1 VTQSLVVTESRVR
14 PQRLLLGAPARH
26 RLKMATLQFADL
38 SSLTIA
44 FLVATWLVPYH
55 HEAISVGEFL
65 SLRLKIVNFALFL
78 CLLLAWHVT
87 FAAFGFYDP
96 ARVALSWRRL
106 LHIGGAVALCALC
119 VLLQAI
125 PFEIGLVSAPFL
137 AVFWVAGSGAV
148 AVSRQLL
155 GSGLDQL
162 ERHTASE
169 RRILMVG
176 TGPAALR
183 FADDLERNREPGCR
197 ILGFVDD
204 EWPGIERFH
213 DSGRRVSCD
222 LKNFASF
229 IREQVADEVVIAL
242 PLSVLQP
249 ARAVI
254 LGTCEQLG
262 VTVRFLAC
270 VFSDLEVGVLQG
282 EGARGAVLMTV
293 FNGTIEG
300 WPQTVKRMLDV
311 SIAGALLFALAPIF
325 LITAVAIRVSS
336 PGSIFFAQE
345 RVGLNRRRFR
355 MFKFRT
361 MAPDAEARLAEIEH
375 LNEAGGPVFKLKD
388 DPRVTRVG
396 RFLRSSSID
405 ELPQLVNVLKGDMS
419 LVGPRP
425 LPLRDVRGFDEDR
438 HRRRFS
444 VRPGITGLWQVSG
457 RSLIGFEEWM
467 ELDLRYIEEWS
478 LALDLE
484 ILARTPAAV
493 LRREGAT

>member
-1 VTQSLVVTESRVR
+1 VTPSLAVTDSGVR

-26 RLKMATLQFADL
+26 RLKVAALQLTDL
-38 SSLTIA
+38 ASLTLA

-55 HEAISVGEFL
+55 LESISVEEFL
-65 SLRLKIVNFALFL
+65 SLRLKILNFALFL

-87 FAAFGFYDP
+87 FAAFGLYDP
-96 ARVALSWRRL
+96 KRTALSGRRL
-106 LHIGGAVALCALC
+106 LHLGGAVGLCALL

-125 PFEIGLVSAPFL
+125 PFDVDLVSAPFL
-137 AVFWVAGSGAV
+137 SVLWLAGSAIVAGS
-148 AVSRQLL
+148 RLLL
-155 GSGLDQL
+155 GSGLDRL

-169 RRILMVG
+169 RRILIVG

-183 FADDLERNREPGCR
+183 FAEDLERNQEPGCR

-204 EWPGIERFH
+204 EWAGIGGFH
-213 DSGRRVSCD
+213 ASGRRVICD

-229 IREQVADEVVIAL
+229 VRDQVADEVVIAL

-249 ARAVI
+249 RREAI
-254 LGTCEQLG
+254 LGTCERLG

-270 VFSDLEVGVLQG
+270 VFSDLEVGVLAG

-293 FNGTIEG
+293 FNGKIEG
-300 WPQTVKRMLDV
+300 WAQTVKRLMDV
-311 SIAGALLFALAPIF
+311 ALAAVLLLAFAPIF
-325 LITAVAIRVSS
+325 AVAALAVRVSS
-336 PGSIFFAQE
+336 PGSIFFGQE
-345 RVGLNRRRFR
+345 RVGLNGRRFL
-355 MFKFRT
+355 MYKFRT
-361 MAPDAEARLAEIEH
+361 MTPDAEERLAEIEH
-375 LNEAGGPVFKLKD
+375 LNEAGGPVFKLKE

-396 RFLRSSSID
+396 RFLRSSSVD
-405 ELPQLVNVLKGDMS
+405 ELPQLLNVLKGDMS

-478 LALDLE
+478 LTLDLE